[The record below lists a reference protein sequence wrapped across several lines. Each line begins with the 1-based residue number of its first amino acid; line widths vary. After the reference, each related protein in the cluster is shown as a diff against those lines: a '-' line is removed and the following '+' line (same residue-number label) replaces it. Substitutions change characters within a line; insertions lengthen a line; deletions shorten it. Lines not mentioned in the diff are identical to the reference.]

1 LSLGELIFLGICA
14 VVVVGALG
22 TIFANSLIYA
32 VLFLVLAMF
41 GISGLY
47 IYLGSPFVAMMQIL
61 IYIGAVSVLVVFA
74 IMLAGPF
81 YKKPTERGPFFKV
94 ATGVGVSAL
103 AFIITVKILKGAFEA
118 GGEAPELYGRTKLL
132 GRAIMDRFPLPFELI
147 SLLIVSSIIGAI
159 LLALLSRQQ
168 PPKEE

>member
-1 LSLGELIFLGICA
+1 MSLGELIFLVVCA

-22 TIFANSLIYA
+22 TIFADSLIYA
-32 VLFLVLAMF
+32 LLFLVLVMF

-61 IYIGAVSVLVVFA
+61 IYIGAVSVLVAFA

-81 YKKPTERGPFFKV
+81 YKRPTERGPFFRG
-94 ATGVGVSAL
+94 ATGVGISAL
-103 AFIITVKILKGAFEA
+103 VLIITFKVLKGAF
-118 GGEAPELYGRTKLL
+118 GGGEEAPELYGRTRLL

>member
-1 LSLGELIFLGICA
+1 LSLGELIFLVVCA

-32 VLFLVLAMF
+32 LLFLVLVMF

-61 IYIGAVSVLVVFA
+61 IYIGAVAVLVAFA

-81 YKKPTERGPFFKV
+81 YKRPVSYTHLTLPTK
-94 ATGVGVSAL
+94 A
-103 AFIITVKILKGAFEA
+103 
-118 GGEAPELYGRTKLL
+118 
-132 GRAIMDRFPLPFELI
+132 
-147 SLLIVSSIIGAI
+147 
-159 LLALLSRQQ
+159 
-168 PPKEE
+168 